1 MIIQVKCIYHLDI
14 KDKQWNIGIVLIT
27 TKHCFQHTYLLE
39 PCMSELYEI
48 PSLYVYTYQLYIVS
62 ELMLKNFENF
72 SIISNMAK
80 ECIYKKFFLSFL
92 NRLNVVFKQNYNN
105 SKYPIPSDTWDLWKR
120 SKAICYPLQSM
131 TALSNSLLHDF
142 YFNFFFHKKS
152 ITLLN
157 FVIHSFMSLIWPLL
171 QKVGKYFRL
180 FKNVGGV
187 WLPRID
193 KYNLSNKF

>member
-1 MIIQVKCIYHLDI
+1 MKHWNSTDYNKTLLSTYILTWALHVWIIWNPIFVCIY
-14 KDKQWNIGIVLIT
+14 
-27 TKHCFQHTYLLE
+27 
-39 PCMSELYEI
+39 
-48 PSLYVYTYQLYIVS
+48 YQLYIVS

-142 YFNFFFHKKS
+142 YFNFFKK
-152 ITLLN
+152 
-157 FVIHSFMSLIWPLL
+157 
-171 QKVGKYFRL
+171 
-180 FKNVGGV
+180 
-187 WLPRID
+187 
-193 KYNLSNKF
+193 